1 MQSPERRPLQRST
14 PTTRAASCRCCFTMA
29 DDAARLE
36 EIVRSTPWLM
46 DALAA
51 ARKVAAPDWL
61 IGAGAVRTAV
71 WDRLHGYDKAEL
83 ADVDLAFF
91 DPHDL
96 SEQREA

>member
-1 MQSPERRPLQRST
+1 MRSPERRGPRRST
-14 PTTRAASCRCCFTMA
+14 PATCATSCRCCFTMA
-29 DDAARLE
+29 DDVGRLE

-51 ARKVAAPDWL
+51 AREVAAPDWL
-61 IGAGAVRTAV
+61 IGAGVVRTAV
-71 WDRLHGYDKAEL
+71 WDRLHGYDKTEL

-96 SEQREA
+96 SERHE